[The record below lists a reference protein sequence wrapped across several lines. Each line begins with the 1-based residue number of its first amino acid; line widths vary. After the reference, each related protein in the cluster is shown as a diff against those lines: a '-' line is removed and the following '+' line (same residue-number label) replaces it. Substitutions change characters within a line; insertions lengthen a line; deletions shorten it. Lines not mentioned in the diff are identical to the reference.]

1 MAERKERTCCVC
13 RDKYKF
19 CNLCGEDRDKPL
31 WYFTFCSE
39 NCHDI
44 YKITSEFENGNISD
58 LDAKEQLKKMD
69 LSKKEN
75 FGESYQKSIKK
86 IMKAKSI
93 RRVEIKKEL
102 DEGEPLV
109 ELANVGNEAENI
121 E

>member
-58 LDAKEQLKKMD
+58 LDAKEQLKKID

-86 IMKAKSI
+86 IMKAKPTRKI
-93 RRVEIKKEL
+93 EVKKEL
-102 DEGEPLV
+102 NEDKNPTETV
-109 ELANVGNEAENI
+109 CISNEAEII